1 MADTLGYPIR
11 DQLTERRA
19 KLKDVLDESPGDP
32 RLLQLLGE
40 VDEALY
46 RLEEGCY
53 GLCETCNGPIEP
65 ERLAAD
71 PLTRYCI
78 DHLSPS
84 EQHALE
90 EDLERASM
98 IQAAL
103 LPPIDLETRNWKTHY
118 YYRGAGPVSGD
129 YCDLLEFGDD
139 LYFLVGDVSGKG
151 IAASMLMAH
160 LHATFR
166 SLLDPDLSLEK
177 LVSRASRMFC
187 YSTLPN
193 HFATLICG
201 KADEAGTVTICNA
214 GHYPPVLIRGA
225 EIRELEARGLP
236 LGMFCDEKFA
246 LCEERLAVG
255 DTIFLYTDGVVD
267 VMDRSGREF
276 GKDRLLETISDNRT
290 LPPEELVTACV
301 EGLDAFRSGAPRP
314 DDTTIMAVR
323 RLQRR

>member
-19 KLKDVLDESPGDP
+19 KLKDVLDGSPGDS
-32 RLLQLLGE
+32 RLLSLLSE
-40 VDEALY
+40 VDAALC
-46 RLEEGCY
+46 RLEEGSF
-53 GLCETCNGPIEP
+53 GLCETCNDPIEP

-71 PLTRYCI
+71 PLARYCI
-78 DHLSPS
+78 DHLTPP
-84 EQHALE
+84 EQRALE

-103 LPPIDLETRNWKTHY
+103 LPPVDLQTRGWKTHY

-129 YCDLLEFGDD
+129 YCDLLEFGED
-139 LYFLVGDVSGKG
+139 LYFLLGDVSGKG

-166 SLLDPDLSLEK
+166 SLLGLDLPLEK

-201 KADEAGTVTICNA
+201 KADEAGAVTICNA
-214 GHYPPVLIRGA
+214 GHYPPFLIRGT
-225 EIRELEARGLP
+225 EIQALEARGLP
-236 LGMFCDEKFA
+236 LGMFCDEQFA
-246 LCEERLAVG
+246 LCGERLTAG

-267 VMDRSGREF
+267 ASNRSGREF
-276 GKDRLLETISDNRT
+276 GRDRLLEAISDNHS
-290 LPPEELVTACV
+290 LQPEELVAACV
-301 EGLDAFRSGAPRP
+301 ERLDAFRSGAPMT

-323 RLQRR
+323 RL